1 MPLRRNDRSKE
12 KQKGARSMWVNKKD
26 WEFMRKKVAVMDQDL
41 ISKNWR
47 IKFLEDFCRS
57 VANTEGLSVLSYQQ
71 LHAPITKNHE
81 KVRELFEMSERRRND
96 LIQEGVDPDKM
107 AEMAV
112 RLFEI
117 MQEEGFSLR
126 EASTTSE
133 ILINMTERVYRRKSD
148 EKLKDIG

>member
-1 MPLRRNDRSKE
+1 
-12 KQKGARSMWVNKKD
+12 MWVRRKD
-26 WEFMRKKVAVMDQDL
+26 WKKLNKRVAD
-41 ISKNWR
+41 
-47 IKFLEDFCRS
+47 LEDRLLSQQRWIKLLNEFCRS
-57 VANTEGLSVLSYQQ
+57 VANEEGLSLFSYQQ

-133 ILINMTERVYRRKSD
+133 ILINMTERAYHRKSD